1 MNAGICGYPPLD
13 ETVERLRLRRLA
25 RDGATQNQVLKWNG
39 TAWAPG
45 TDLQGGGGGAFT
57 DLTDTPATLQAD
69 AFPRVNA
76 AGTALIWRD
85 ASQVR
90 NDLGLAL
97 GQPNRIE
104 IFSDFVTPLS
114 ATPFVGN
121 SGGSGSFAVSP
132 AGAGLSAASQRVW
145 GAAEL
150 STGSTATGVA
160 RVVWGNPNNTEWVF
174 IRLDDGRAKHLFAR
188 VRFPQLPTSTDAY
201 DVRIGF
207 AATSDATTNFICIV
221 GGWNSTPQ
229 NTWRLQS
236 RRQNTDT
243 FLNASS
249 TWVAHQWY
257 EIEFRIPAG
266 GGSVEF
272 LVDGTSIGTI
282 STNVPTDQTTTY
294 TFLAEIRKSAGTDNC
309 RMFVDYLGF
318 VVTGSR

>member
-13 ETVERLRLRRLA
+13 ETVERMRLRRLA

-85 ASQVR
+85 APQVR
-90 NDLGLAL
+90 NDLGLTL
-97 GQPNRIE
+97 GQGDRIE
-104 IFSDFVTPLS
+104 IFSDFIILNSVL
-114 ATPFVGN
+114 PFTADAVG
-121 SGGSGSFAVSP
+121 
-132 AGAGLSAASQRVW
+132 AGAGAWSLVNIAPVPISQRVF
-145 GAAEL
+145 
-150 STGSTATGVA
+150 GVA
-160 RVVWGNPNNTEWVF
+160 EFNTGTTTTGFARVMLGTGNQAGWAY
-174 IRLDDGRAKHLFAR
+174 IRLNDGRAKRLFAR
-188 VRFPQLPTSTDAY
+188 VMFPNLPTATDAF

-207 AATSDATTNFICIV
+207 AAWNDATTNFIRIV
-221 GGWNSTPQ
+221 GGWGSNPQ